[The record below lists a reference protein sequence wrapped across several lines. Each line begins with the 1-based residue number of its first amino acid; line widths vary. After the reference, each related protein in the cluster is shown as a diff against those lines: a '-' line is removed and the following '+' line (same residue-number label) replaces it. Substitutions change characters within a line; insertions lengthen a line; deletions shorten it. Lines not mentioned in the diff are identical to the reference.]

1 MNNKEGSNFTT
12 EMDVMIGVKHQ
23 KRAGTNDSES
33 YNQVERERGRERDRE

>member
-23 KRAGTNDSES
+23 ERAGMHKMIL
-33 YNQVERERGRERDRE
+33 